1 MDPKP
6 LNQSSV
12 MLVAGLADLVPDVSV
27 PKLVPSEN
35 QFVSNDSAP
44 SVIPPPLPVDPELL
58 LKNNIIPD
66 AGQLGNAKVE
76 TLK

>member
-1 MDPKP
+1 MAG
-6 LNQSSV
+6 
-12 MLVAGLADLVPDVSV
+12 VANLVPDVYIPESV
-27 PKLVPSEN
+27 PSVN
-35 QFVSNDSAP
+35 QLVSNDSAP

-76 TLK
+76 PLK